1 MLPTMLGNMEPYLQ
15 QGLTSEPPLHLVNF
29 IVAVIQSLSCV

>member
-29 IVAVIQSLSCV
+29 IVAVIQSLSWV